1 MSGHRHDHS
10 CEGEHQHDES
20 PEMGVQ
26 YSLYTK
32 IDKMNMECLN
42 EAVENSGKDVFK
54 PWELRLSL
62 DKVSNPHNQELISN
76 VMSVTK
82 QPSLLHFSLWRVIV
96 TKNFSSTS
104 RKQNLKI
111 LTIGN

>member
-42 EAVENSGKDVFK
+42 EAAENSGKDVFK
-54 PWELRLSL
+54 PWEQRLSL
-62 DKVSNPHNQELISN
+62 DKVTH
-76 VMSVTK
+76 
-82 QPSLLHFSLWRVIV
+82 
-96 TKNFSSTS
+96 
-104 RKQNLKI
+104 
-111 LTIGN
+111 TI